1 MAITF
6 NTNLVTLNYSEAI
19 FAGLIVLIH
28 SMKNTLTI
36 LLIFATTILLAQ
48 NTEKK
53 EITVKGTI
61 LEDGTNYPLEYSTVS
76 FINSEGKTITG
87 GITDTQGNYNIDVP
101 VGVYTV
107 KYEFI
112 SYKSK
117 EIPNQNLTKNTTLP
131 TVKLALDAASLG
143 EVVIRAETTEVQ
155 VRLDKKI
162 YNIGKDLTAGGAT
175 VSDALNNVPSV
186 TVDIDGAISLRGN
199 ENVRILINGKPSAIA
214 GFGSTDA
221 LRQLPAEAIE
231 RVEVITSPSARYDAQ
246 GTAGIL
252 NIILKK
258 EKTLGLNGSIS
269 TSIGV
274 PLNSNASGNINLRT
288 DKFNIF
294 NTTGVYY
301 RNGPGK
307 AFFNNRYFPRTFL
320 NDNGE
325 IVTVEPEFDQ
335 VIEQRNYDRMGKG
348 FNTNLGIEY
357 FINDKSSIT
366 ASAFYRKGDGNDE
379 TTNNTSNYNDN
390 TVEERSV
397 RIENE
402 DEDDSNYQFSL
413 NYVNNLDDE
422 GQKLTADLQYDRGEE
437 TERSFIT
444 EQRTFPN
451 TVILSAEDIIQKENE
466 KEYLAQ
472 VDYVLPIGENAQF
485 EAGYRGN
492 FEESNTDYTLME
504 ETGTTGSFIRNDSL
518 SNIFTYNENVHAFYS
533 QYGNKFG
540 KFSFLL
546 GLRVEN
552 TQLKGKVDAENIVE
566 NAVLNLNFDKNY
578 TGLFPTVNLTYELEE
593 NENITLG
600 YNRRI
605 NRPGSWFI
613 NPFPSRSSEANIFQ
627 GNPDLNPAYS
637 SAFDLGYLKRWKKLT
652 LTTSVY
658 YQNETDAFER
668 VQEETGEVTSNGIPV
683 IRTLPINLST
693 NQRYGFELGL
703 LYNPTKWL
711 NLNGSFNY
719 YQFKTEGF
727 YNNIDYGAENTS
739 YFGRFSSKVKLPAKI
754 EWQTNA
760 FYRGPSNNSQTESEG
775 ILSVDMAMSKDIMD
789 DNGTLAL
796 NVSDL
801 LNSRKRNS
809 LTTTNSFTSES
820 EFQWRQRQV
829 TLTFTYRFNQKK
841 QRARPE
847 RGNFDEGGFE
857 G

>member
-1 MAITF
+1 
-6 NTNLVTLNYSEAI
+6 
-19 FAGLIVLIH
+19 
-28 SMKNTLTI
+28 
-36 LLIFATTILLAQ
+36 
-48 NTEKK
+48 
-53 EITVKGTI
+53 
-61 LEDGTNYPLEYSTVS
+61 
-76 FINSEGKTITG
+76 
-87 GITDTQGNYNIDVP
+87 
-101 VGVYTV
+101 
-107 KYEFI
+107 
-112 SYKSK
+112 
-117 EIPNQNLTKNTTLP
+117 
-131 TVKLALDAASLG
+131 
-143 EVVIRAETTEVQ
+143 
-155 VRLDKKI
+155 
-162 YNIGKDLTAGGAT
+162 
-175 VSDALNNVPSV
+175 
-186 TVDIDGAISLRGN
+186 
-199 ENVRILINGKPSAIA
+199 

-231 RVEVITSPSARYDAQ
+231 RVEVITSPSARYDAE

-258 EKTLGLNGSIS
+258 EKTLGLNGSLS

-274 PLNSNASGNINLRT
+274 PLNSNATTNINLRT
-288 DKFNIF
+288 NKFNIF
-294 NTTGVYY
+294 NTTGIYY
-301 RNGPGK
+301 RNGPGN
-307 AFFNNRYFPRTFL
+307 AFFNNTYKARPL
-320 NDNGE
+320 LDENGE
-325 IVTVEPEFDQ
+325 PILDDEGEPITLEPKFDR
-335 VIEQRNYDRMGKG
+335 VIEARKYDRMGKG

-357 FINDKSSIT
+357 FLTDKSSIT

-379 TTNNTSNYNDN
+379 TTNNTSNYNLGE
-390 TVEERSV
+390 VKERIT

-402 DEDDSNYQFSL
+402 AEDDETYQLAL
-413 NYVNNLDDE
+413 NYVNNFNDN
-422 GQKLTADLQYDRGEE
+422 GHKLTADFQYEKDKE
-437 TERSFIT
+437 TESSFIT
-444 EQRTFPN
+444 ERRLFPN
-451 TVILSAEDIIQKENE
+451 IQVLPSEDIIQKQNQT
-466 KEYLAQ
+466 EYLAQ
-472 VDYVLPIGENAQF
+472 ADYVLPIGENAQF

-492 FEESNTDYTLME
+492 FEENITDYTLLE
-504 ETGTTGSFIRNDSL
+504 ETGTTGIFVRNDSI
-518 SNIFTYNENVHAFYS
+518 SNIFTYNENVHALYS

-552 TQLKGKVDAENIVE
+552 TQLKGKVDAENLVGETPI
-566 NAVLNLNFDKNY
+566 NLNFDKNY
-578 TGLFPTVNLTYELEE
+578 TGLFPTVNLTYELKE

-605 NRPGSWFI
+605 NRPRHWFI

-627 GNPDLNPAYS
+627 GNPDLDPAFA

-652 LTTSVY
+652 LTTSLY
-658 YQNETDAFER
+658 YQYETDAFER
-668 VQEETGEVTSNGIPV
+668 VQQETGELTSNDIPV

-693 NQRYGFELGL
+693 NERYGFELGL

-719 YQFKTEGF
+719 FLFKTEGF
-727 YNNIDYGAENTS
+727 YNDIDYGAENTS

-760 FYRGPSNNSQTESEG
+760 FYRGPSNNSQTETDG

-801 LNSRKRNS
+801 FNTRKRNS
-809 LTTTNSFTSES
+809 LTTTDYFTSES

-841 QRARPE
+841 QRQRPE
-847 RGNFDEGGFE
+847 RGGGFDEGGFE

>member
-1 MAITF
+1 MKIKLTLL
-6 NTNLVTLNYSEAI
+6 LV
-19 FAGLIVLIH
+19 
-28 SMKNTLTI
+28 
-36 LLIFATTILLAQ
+36 FATTILMAQ
-48 NTEKK
+48 NPEKK
-53 EITVKGTI
+53 QVNIKGLI
-61 LEDGTNYPLEYSTVS
+61 LEDGTDYPLEYSTVS
-76 FINSEGKTITG
+76 FINKGGKTVTG
-87 GITDTQGNYNIDVP
+87 GITNEEGMYSIDVP
-101 VGVYTV
+101 EGVYTV

-117 EIPNQNLTKNTTLP
+117 EVPNQNFTKNTTLP
-131 TVKLALDAASLG
+131 TIKLALDAASLD

-162 YNIGKDLTAGGAT
+162 YNIGKDLTSGGAT

-186 TVDIDGAISLRGN
+186 TVDIDGAIALRGN
-199 ENVRILINGKPSAIA
+199 ENVKILINGKPSAIA

-231 RVEVITSPSARYDAQ
+231 RVEVITSPSARYDAE

-294 NTTGVYY
+294 NTTSVYY

-307 AFFNNRYFPRTFL
+307 AFFDNNYLTRPVYDENGEPVL
-320 NDNGE
+320 DDNGE
-325 IVTVEPEFDQ
+325 QVTIDPQFDQ
-335 VIEQRNYDRMGKG
+335 VIERRDYNRQGDG

-357 FINDKSSIT
+357 FLNDKSSIT
-366 ASAFYRKGDGNDE
+366 ASGFYRKGGGLDV

-390 TVEERSV
+390 IVKERILRV
-397 RIENE
+397 ENE

-413 NYVNNLDDE
+413 NYVNNFNDD
-422 GQKLTADLQYDRGEE
+422 GHKLTADLQYDRGKDDEH
-437 TERSFIT
+437 SLIT
-444 EQRTFPN
+444 EQRTFPDIL
-451 TVILSAEDIIQKENE
+451 VLSAEEIIE
-466 KEYLAQ
+466 KQNQTEYLAQ
-472 VDYVLPIGENAQF
+472 ADYVLPIGENAQF
-485 EAGYRGN
+485 EAGYRGK
-492 FEESNTDYTLME
+492 FEESETDYTLLE
-504 ETGTTGSFIRNDSL
+504 ETGTSGNFLRNDSL
-518 SNIFTYNENVHAFYS
+518 SNVFTYNENVHAFYS
-533 QYGNKFG
+533 QYGNKFE

-546 GLRVEN
+546 GLRLEN
-552 TQLKGKVDAENIVE
+552 TQLKGKVDAENVSE
-566 NAVLNLNFDKNY
+566 DTPLNLNFDKNY
-578 TGLFPTVNLTYELEE
+578 TGLFPTVNLTFELKD

-605 NRPGSWFI
+605 NRPRHWFI
-613 NPFPSRSSEANIFQ
+613 NPFPSRSSEANVFQ
-627 GNPDLNPAYS
+627 GNPGLDPAYA

-652 LTTSVY
+652 LTTSIY
-658 YQNETDAFER
+658 YQHETDAFER
-668 VQEETGEVTSNGIPV
+668 VQEETGDVTSNGIPI

-693 NQRYGFELGL
+693 NKRYGFELGL

-719 YQFKTEGF
+719 FQFETEGF
-727 YNNIDYGAENTS
+727 YNGVDYGAENTS
-739 YFGRFSSKVKLPAKI
+739 YFGRFSSKVKLPWKV
-754 EWQTNA
+754 EWQSNA
-760 FYRGPSNNSQTESEG
+760 FYRGPSNNSQTESDP
-775 ILSVDMAMSKDIMD
+775 ILSVDMAMSKDIIN
-789 DNGTLAL
+789 DNATLAL

-801 LNSRKRNS
+801 FNTRKRNS
-809 LTTTNSFTSES
+809 LTTASTFTSES

-829 TLTFTYRFNQKK
+829 TLTFSYRFNQKK
-841 QRARPE
+841 QRQRPE
-847 RGNFDEGGFE
+847 GGGNNDDGGFE

>member
-1 MAITF
+1 MKIT
-6 NTNLVTLNYSEAI
+6 LSLL
-19 FAGLIVLIH
+19 FAL
-28 SMKNTLTI
+28 
-36 LLIFATTILLAQ
+36 ATTILMAQ
-48 NTEKK
+48 SPEKK
-53 EITVKGTI
+53 DVNVKGLI
-61 LEDGTNYPLEYSTVS
+61 LEEGTNYPLEYSTVS
-76 FINSEGKTITG
+76 FINKQGKTVTG
-87 GITDTQGNYNIDVP
+87 GITDTEGKYSIDVP
-101 VGVYTV
+101 PGIYTV
-107 KYEFI
+107 KFEFI

-117 EIPNQNLTKNTTLP
+117 ELKNQNLTKNTTLP
-131 TVKLALDAASLG
+131 TVNLALDAASLD

-186 TVDIDGAISLRGN
+186 TVDIDGAIALRGN

-231 RVEVITSPSARYDAQ
+231 RVEVITSPSARYDAE

-258 EKTLGLNGSIS
+258 EKTLGLNGSLS
-269 TSIGV
+269 TSLGV
-274 PLNSNASGNINLRT
+274 PLNSSASGNINLRT

-294 NTTGVYY
+294 NTTGVYF
-301 RNGPGK
+301 RNSPGN
-307 AFFNNRYFPRTFL
+307 AFFDNRYFTRTFL
-320 NDNGE
+320 DDDGNP
-325 IVTVEPEFDQ
+325 VTVEPQFDQ
-335 VIEQRNYDRMGKG
+335 VIESRKYDRMGKG

-357 FINDKSSIT
+357 FLTDKSSVT
-366 ASAFYRKGDGNDE
+366 ASAFYRKGDGDDE
-379 TTNNTSNYNDN
+379 TTNNTINYNNN
-390 TVEERSV
+390 TVDERIT

-402 DEDDSNYQFSL
+402 SEDDESFQLSL
-413 NYVNNLDDE
+413 NYANNFNDE
-422 GQKLTADLQYDRGEE
+422 GHKLTADFQYENDTE

-444 EQRTFPN
+444 ERKIFPN
-451 TVILSAEDIIQKENE
+451 LEALPSEDIIQKEDQ

-472 VDYVLPIGENAQF
+472 ADYVLPIGENAQF

-492 FEESNTDYTLME
+492 FEETITDYTLLE
-504 ETGTTGSFIRNDSL
+504 ETGTSGNFVRNDSL

-540 KFSFLL
+540 QFSFLL

-552 TQLKGKVDAENIVE
+552 TQLKGKVDAENVTGNTPID
-566 NAVLNLNFDKNY
+566 LNFDKNY
-578 TGLFPTVNLTYELEE
+578 TGLFPTVNLTYELKE

-605 NRPGSWFI
+605 NRPRNWFI
-613 NPFPSRSSEANIFQ
+613 NPFPSRSSEANVFQ
-627 GNPDLNPAYS
+627 GNPDLDPAYA

-652 LTTSVY
+652 LTSSIY
-658 YQNETDAFER
+658 YQYETDAFER

-683 IRTLPINLST
+683 IRTIPINLST
-693 NQRYGFELGL
+693 NERYGFELGL

-719 YQFKTEGF
+719 FQFKTEGF
-727 YNNIDYGAENTS
+727 YNDVDYGAENTS

-801 LNSRKRNS
+801 FNTRKRNS
-809 LTTTNSFTSES
+809 FTTTDTFTSES

-841 QRARPE
+841 QRQRSE
-847 RGNFDEGGFE
+847 RNNGDDEGGFE

>member
-1 MAITF
+1 MKIKLSLL
-6 NTNLVTLNYSEAI
+6 LVLASTL
-19 FAGLIVLIH
+19 
-28 SMKNTLTI
+28 
-36 LLIFATTILLAQ
+36 LLAQ
-48 NTEKK
+48 NPGKK
-53 EITVKGTI
+53 QITIKGTI
-61 LEDGTNYPLEYSTVS
+61 LEEGTDYPLEYSTVS
-76 FINSEGKTITG
+76 FINREGKTVTG
-87 GITDTQGNYNIDVP
+87 GITDIDGKYSIEVP
-101 VGVYTV
+101 ADVYTV

-112 SYKSK
+112 SYKTK
-117 EIPNQNLTKNTTLP
+117 ELPNQNLTKNTTLP
-131 TVKLALDAASLG
+131 TVKLALDAASLD
-143 EVVIRAETTEVQ
+143 EVVVRAETTEVQ
-155 VRLDKKI
+155 IRLDKKI
-162 YNIGKDLTAGGAT
+162 YNIGKDLTSGGAT

-186 TVDIDGAISLRGN
+186 TVDIDGAIALRGN

-231 RVEVITSPSARYDAQ
+231 RVEVITSPSARYDAE

-258 EKTLGLNGSIS
+258 EKTLGLNGSLS

-274 PLNSNASGNINLRT
+274 PLNSNATANINLRT
-288 DKFNIF
+288 NKFNIF
-294 NTTGVYY
+294 NTTGIYY
-301 RNGPGK
+301 RNGPGN
-307 AFFNNRYFPRTFL
+307 AFFNNTYKARPL
-320 NDNGE
+320 LDENGE
-325 IVTVEPEFDQ
+325 PILDDEGEPITLEPKFDR
-335 VIEQRNYDRMGKG
+335 VIEDRKYDRMGKG

-357 FINDKSSIT
+357 FLTDKSSIT

-379 TTNNTSNYNDN
+379 TTNNTSNYNLGE
-390 TVEERSV
+390 VKERIT

-402 DEDDSNYQFSL
+402 AEDDETYQLAL
-413 NYVNNLDDE
+413 NYVNNFNDN
-422 GQKLTADLQYDRGEE
+422 GHKLTADFQYEKDKE
-437 TERSFIT
+437 TESSFIT
-444 EQRTFPN
+444 ERRIFPN
-451 TVILSAEDIIQKENE
+451 IQVLPSEDIIQKQNQT
-466 KEYLAQ
+466 EYLAQ
-472 VDYVLPIGENAQF
+472 ADYVLPIGENAQL

-492 FEESNTDYTLME
+492 FEENITDYTLLE
-504 ETGTTGSFIRNDSL
+504 ETGTTGIFVRNDSI
-518 SNIFTYNENVHAFYS
+518 SNIFTYNENVHALYS

-552 TQLKGKVDAENIVE
+552 TQLKGKVDAENLVGETPI
-566 NAVLNLNFDKNY
+566 NLNFDKNY
-578 TGLFPTVNLTYELEE
+578 TGLFPTVNLTYELKE

-605 NRPGSWFI
+605 NRPRHWFI

-627 GNPDLNPAYS
+627 GNPDLDPAFA

-652 LTTSVY
+652 LTTSLY
-658 YQNETDAFER
+658 YQYETDAFER
-668 VQEETGEVTSNGIPV
+668 VQQETGELTSNDIPV

-693 NQRYGFELGL
+693 NERYGFELGL

-719 YQFKTEGF
+719 FLFKTEGF
-727 YNNIDYGAENTS
+727 YNDIDYGAENTS

-754 EWQTNA
+754 EWQTTA
-760 FYRGPSNNSQTESEG
+760 FYRGPSNNSQTETDG

-801 LNSRKRNS
+801 FNTRKRNS
-809 LTTTNSFTSES
+809 LTTTDYFTSES

-841 QRARPE
+841 QRQRPE
-847 RGNFDEGGFE
+847 RGGGFDEGGFE

>member
-1 MAITF
+1 MKIKLSLL
-6 NTNLVTLNYSEAI
+6 LVLASTL
-19 FAGLIVLIH
+19 
-28 SMKNTLTI
+28 
-36 LLIFATTILLAQ
+36 LLAQ
-48 NTEKK
+48 NPGKK
-53 EITVKGTI
+53 QITIKGTI
-61 LEDGTNYPLEYSTVS
+61 LEEGTDYPLEYSTVS
-76 FINSEGKTITG
+76 FINREGKTVTG
-87 GITDTQGNYNIDVP
+87 GITDIDGKYSIEVP
-101 VGVYTV
+101 ADVYTV

-112 SYKSK
+112 SYKTK
-117 EIPNQNLTKNTTLP
+117 ELPNQNLTKNTTLP
-131 TVKLALDAASLG
+131 TVKLALDAASLD
-143 EVVIRAETTEVQ
+143 EVVVRAETTEVQ
-155 VRLDKKI
+155 IRLDKKI
-162 YNIGKDLTAGGAT
+162 YNIGKDLTSGGAT

-186 TVDIDGAISLRGN
+186 TVDIDGAIALRGN

-231 RVEVITSPSARYDAQ
+231 RVEVITSPSARYDAE

-258 EKTLGLNGSIS
+258 EKTLGLNGSLS

-274 PLNSNASGNINLRT
+274 PLNSNATTNINLRT
-288 DKFNIF
+288 NKFNIF
-294 NTTGVYY
+294 NTTGIYY
-301 RNGPGK
+301 RNGPGN
-307 AFFNNRYFPRTFL
+307 AFFNNTYKARPL
-320 NDNGE
+320 LDENGE
-325 IVTVEPEFDQ
+325 PILDDEGEPITLEPKFDR
-335 VIEQRNYDRMGKG
+335 VIEDRKYDRMGKG

-357 FINDKSSIT
+357 FLTDKSSIT

-379 TTNNTSNYNDN
+379 TTNNTSNYNLGE
-390 TVEERSV
+390 VKERIT

-402 DEDDSNYQFSL
+402 AEDDETYQLAL
-413 NYVNNLDDE
+413 NYVNNFNDN
-422 GQKLTADLQYDRGEE
+422 GHKLTADFQYEKDKE
-437 TERSFIT
+437 TESSFIT
-444 EQRTFPN
+444 ERRLFPN
-451 TVILSAEDIIQKENE
+451 IQVLPSEDIIQKQNQT
-466 KEYLAQ
+466 EYLAQ
-472 VDYVLPIGENAQF
+472 ADYVLPIGENAQF

-492 FEESNTDYTLME
+492 FEENITDYTLLE
-504 ETGTTGSFIRNDSL
+504 ETGTTGIFVRNDSI
-518 SNIFTYNENVHAFYS
+518 SNIFTYNENVHALYS

-552 TQLKGKVDAENIVE
+552 TQLKGKVDAENLVGETPI
-566 NAVLNLNFDKNY
+566 NLNFDKNY
-578 TGLFPTVNLTYELEE
+578 TGLFPTVNLTYELKE

-605 NRPGSWFI
+605 NRPRHWFI

-627 GNPDLNPAYS
+627 GNPDLDPAFA

-652 LTTSVY
+652 LTTSFY
-658 YQNETDAFER
+658 YQYETDAFER
-668 VQEETGEVTSNGIPV
+668 VQQETGELTSNDIPV

-693 NQRYGFELGL
+693 NERYGFELGL

-719 YQFKTEGF
+719 FLFKTEGF
-727 YNNIDYGAENTS
+727 YNDIDYGAENTS

-760 FYRGPSNNSQTESEG
+760 FYRGPSNNSQTETDG

-801 LNSRKRNS
+801 FNTRKRNS
-809 LTTTNSFTSES
+809 LTTTDYFTSES

-841 QRARPE
+841 QRQRPE
-847 RGNFDEGGFE
+847 RGGGFDEGGFE